1 MNKCIFIGNLTRDPE
16 HQTTGG
22 GVSYCRFT
30 IAVNRSYTNAS
41 GEREADF
48 INIVTWRGLAD
59 NCAKYL
65 SKGRKVCVVGQ
76 LQNRTY
82 DDKEGNKRYVSE
94 IVADDV
100 EFINAGG
107 GNNDN
112 SSNDSA
118 PARSGGNKKI
128 SDLQPVDTDDLPF

>member
-118 PARSGGNKKI
+118 PARSGGNKKV